1 MAMKS
6 FILIFAKLQ
15 SLGGL
20 YMNNPFVTNGYVA
33 SKYFCDRETE
43 TEDITTLLLNGNNIA
58 LISPRRYGKT
68 DLIRHSFSQLEVA
81 EHYYTFI
88 VDIYATRS
96 LRDFVNKFGKVIL
109 DALKPRGRKVW
120 ETFVNTIASLQAG
133 ITYDIGGV
141 PSWNIGLGDIAN
153 PAASLDEI
161 FHYLQHADRPC
172 LIAMMNFSR

>member
-1 MAMKS
+1 MKS

-141 PSWNIGLGDIAN
+141 PSWNIGLGDIATRLLLLMRYSIICN
-153 PAASLDEI
+153 MQTVPV
-161 FHYLQHADRPC
+161 
-172 LIAMMNFSR
+172 

>member
-1 MAMKS
+1 
-6 FILIFAKLQ
+6 
-15 SLGGL
+15 
-20 YMNNPFVTNGYVA
+20 MNNPFVTNGYV
-33 SKYFCDRETE
+33 SPKYFCDRETE
-43 TEDITTLLLNGNNIA
+43 TKDITTLLLNGNNIA

-68 DLIRHSFSQLEVA
+68 DLIRHCFSQPEVE

-120 ETFVNTIASLQAG
+120 EIFVNAIASLQAG

-141 PSWNIGLGDIAN
+141 PSWNIGLGDITN

-161 FHYLQHADRPC
+161 FHYLQHADRH
-172 LIAMMNFSR
+172 A